1 MLHNFFSTNPADITE
16 VVLSEEDITIE
27 QFVAVARH
35 RATVTFSE
43 AYTARIKKSR
53 SIINRFLA
61 ENRLIYGVTTGFGEN
76 VRYVIPAEEATEL
89 QRNIVRSHACSV
101 GKPLPEELVRA
112 IQFQMILNTGRG
124 VSGISFELIDLIRQT
139 LNAGVTPYAP
149 GDGSV
154 GYLAVEGHLTLP
166 LMGEGRAYYKGN
178 LLDGAEAL
186 KQAGLIPVALRCK
199 EGLSLLNGSTSPTG
213 LAVMAIYDALIAA
226 KSLDIVG
233 CVTFEALKGTILGC
247 DERLHSVKRHSEQ
260 QETAAM
266 MRRLLADSGIMAEN
280 KHARVQ
286 DPYVLRCTP
295 HLHGAGK
302 RLLRQAFENIW
313 EESLSVS
320 DNPVIYPGRDGEEDA
335 ALMGGNFDGSYVG
348 GGSDIL
354 CIACGILAKT
364 SERRCDRMVNRFINN
379 GLPAFLV
386 KNPGLNNGFMI
397 PQYTAAALVN
407 EIKMLSF
414 PASVDSVPTCAN
426 QEDPVSMAYSA
437 AKKACQVA
445 EKLQY
450 IVAIE
455 LMIALQALDLAQ
467 DMTPGS
473 PAPSQVV
480 DSLRA
485 RIRAEVPTVEQ
496 DRFFEPDM
504 ELLFQKV
511 RSGEI
516 VTLAETLAGNLP
528 L

>member
-1 MLHNFFSTNPADITE
+1 MLDNFFTTNPADIAE
-16 VVLSEEDITIE
+16 VVLTEDDITLE

-35 RATVTFSE
+35 RAKVTFSE
-43 AYTARIKKSR
+43 AYAARIKKSR
-53 SIINRFLA
+53 AIIDRFLA

-76 VRYVIPAEEATEL
+76 VRYVIPAEEAVEL

-101 GKPLPEELVRA
+101 GNPLSEELVRA

-154 GYLAVEGHLTLP
+154 GYLAVEGHITLP
-166 LMGEGRAYYKGN
+166 LMGEGRAYYQGK
-178 LLDGAEAL
+178 LLDGGEAL
-186 KQAGLIPVALRCK
+186 KQAGLAPVSLRCK

-213 LAVMAIYDALIAA
+213 LAVMAVYDALMAA
-226 KSLDIVG
+226 KSLDIIG
-233 CVTFEALKGTILGC
+233 CLTFEAMKGTILGC
-247 DERLHSVKRHSEQ
+247 DERLHSVKRHKEQ

-266 MRRLLADSGIMAEN
+266 MRHLLADSGIMAEN

-302 RLLRQAFENIW
+302 RMLRQAFENIW

-320 DNPVIYPGRDGEEDA
+320 DNPVIYPGQDGNEDA

-348 GGSDIL
+348 GGADIL
-354 CIACGILAKT
+354 CIACGVLAKT
-364 SERRCDRMVNRFINN
+364 SERRSDRMVNRFVNN

-397 PQYTAAALVN
+397 PQYTAAGLVN

-414 PASVDSVPTCAN
+414 PSSVDSVPTCAN
-426 QEDPVSMAYSA
+426 QEDPVSMAYTA
-437 AKKACQVA
+437 AKKAYKVA

-450 IVAIE
+450 IAAIE
-455 LMIALQALDLAQ
+455 LMIALQALDLAS
-467 DMTPGS
+467 DG

-480 DSLRA
+480 DKLRA
-485 RIRAEVPTVEQ
+485 HIRKEVPTVDQ
-496 DRFFEPDM
+496 DRHFEPDM

-516 VTLAETLAGNLP
+516 VAFTEALAGKLP